1 MASNN
6 NQNVQIAAA
15 NEEEGNEESN
25 ISRNNNENISTINNT
40 TISRVNNSE
49 VSIGNTQLEGGLCDM
64 CETPIEIPS
73 LQSVPLLQKRNRR
86 SDFLMLVDGIPRRF
100 LNLMVIPQ
108 RLFLNE
114 SDINNEKQDLF
125 NSDNLSENSFFD
137 NKKIEISKND
147 NYSNDTSQ
155 IISNKNV
162 CRESFQQNTNTFTY
176 TLTDVNCKIK
186 IYIVVSMSS
195 SYNFNSNQ
203 TINNEEDNRRIVIDQ
218 QSQENGNAQSNQA
231 QRHVIYQDNLSN
243 VLEFNNNE
251 INGDLETSIDL
262 TDYAKY
268 IPEDGNNQLAISDT
282 MLNIGDI
289 TFLEIPTEVEI
300 VPASSEIN
308 EIPSDINII
317 VNSNIESSG
326 INTNNNIETFDE
338 FSPELLD
345 EFRAGYRGRLNK
357 SESSSSLV
365 EISDE
370 NISIRSKLSDDNE
383 IENIEKITTYAI
395 IETKKLENKKE
406 KNNSIQTITHDKNI
420 VNNDIVVIDK
430 LSQLELSDD
439 NESAILLENHSKNNE
454 NYHKNKENVDDK
466 NVNLVGQALLYLP
479 KIDTTKSGGVEIRE
493 DNNTSTKYTNS
504 LKECE
509 KSGKCSCCTIL

>member
-1 MASNN
+1 
-6 NQNVQIAAA
+6 
-15 NEEEGNEESN
+15 
-25 ISRNNNENISTINNT
+25 
-40 TISRVNNSE
+40 
-49 VSIGNTQLEGGLCDM
+49 
-64 CETPIEIPS
+64 
-73 LQSVPLLQKRNRR
+73 
-86 SDFLMLVDGIPRRF
+86 
-100 LNLMVIPQ
+100 
-108 RLFLNE
+108 
-114 SDINNEKQDLF
+114 
-125 NSDNLSENSFFD
+125 
-137 NKKIEISKND
+137 
-147 NYSNDTSQ
+147 
-155 IISNKNV
+155 
-162 CRESFQQNTNTFTY
+162 
-176 TLTDVNCKIK
+176 
-186 IYIVVSMSS
+186 MSS